1 MSAEGLAL
9 GFSGAG
15 GTLNLQ
21 SLHGE
26 EAMGE
31 LFVYHLELSS
41 ADAAIDFSS
50 VVGQNAT
57 ASVTLA
63 DGALRYFS
71 GVVTRF
77 VQAGGTPGGAS
88 YRAELRP
95 WLWWLTL
102 EFDARIF
109 QQQSAVEII
118 LALFGELGFTDYRDG
133 TTGSHTKRDYC
144 VQYNESAF
152 DFVSRLMEEEGIYY
166 YFEHAAGSHTL
177 VLLDGGQEY
186 PACAGL
192 DSVRYQ
198 DTGISRDAFD
208 LVFRCEAEQRA
219 VPAKFASGDFN
230 FETPAASVSADAE
243 GKGGRMRVYDY
254 PGGYTVAAD
263 GAALAKL
270 RMQALAQG
278 RQAIR
283 GDSSCRAFTA
293 GHAFTLAGHYRA
305 DLNTD
310 YVLQRVLHNLSHDSY
325 SNSFDAFPLT
335 LPFRSPLRT
344 PRARILGTQT
354 ATVVGKAGEE
364 IWTDSYGRIKVQF
377 HWDQRGKKDENS
389 SCWIRVAQ
397 SWAGKGW
404 GSFFL
409 PRMGQEVI
417 VSFLD
422 GDPDRPLVTGAVYNA
437 EQTVP
442 EPLPANQT
450 RSTMRSRSSK
460 DGSAGNELRF
470 EDKLDAEE
478 LFLHAQKDMNTV
490 VENDRSTR
498 VVEGKDSLA
507 VEKGERS
514 VNVKGDENHVNQ
526 ANYTHTVTGNYE
538 LKVDGNLSI
547 TVAGNISIKA
557 DGSFSCEAGTSLSN
571 KAGSTFAN
579 EAGSGFTNKAG
590 TSFANE
596 AGTSFANKAGTSL
609 ENKAGTTMLNE
620 AGVSLTNKGSASQT
634 VDGGG
639 MLTLKGGIVKIN

>member
-1 MSAEGLAL
+1 MSGDVLAL

-15 GTLNLQ
+15 GKLTLVG
-21 SLHGE
+21 LHGE

-31 LFVYHLELSS
+31 LFVYHLELFS

-50 VVGQNAT
+50 VVGQSAS

-63 DGALRYFS
+63 DGKKRYFS
-71 GVVTRF
+71 GVISRF
-77 VQAGGTPGGAS
+77 VQAGGLPGGAS

-95 WLWWLTL
+95 WLWWLLL
-102 EFDARIF
+102 EVDARIF
-109 QQQSAVEII
+109 QQKSAPEII
-118 LALFGELGFTDYRDG
+118 TALFDEFGFSDYRNSLS
-133 TTGSHTKRDYC
+133 GSYSTRDYC

-152 DFVSRLMEEEGIYY
+152 HFVSRLMEEEGIFY

-177 VLLDGGQEY
+177 VLFDGGGEY
-186 PACAGL
+186 PACTGL
-192 DSVRYQ
+192 TSAHYQ
-198 DTGISRDAFD
+198 ETGISRDAFD
-208 LVFRCEAEQRA
+208 LVYRCEAEQCA
-219 VPAKFASGDFN
+219 VPAKFASGDFS
-230 FETPAASVSADAE
+230 FQTPDAPLSAAAE
-243 GKGGRMRVYDY
+243 GKGGRMRVYEY
-254 PGGYTVAAD
+254 PGGYAVAAD
-263 GAALAKL
+263 GGTLATR
-270 RMQALAQG
+270 RMQSLAQG

-293 GHAFTLAGHYRA
+293 GHRFALAGHYRA
-305 DLNTD
+305 DLNAG

-325 SNSFDAFPLT
+325 SNSFDAFPQS

-344 PRARILGTQT
+344 SRARILGTQT

-364 IWTDSYGRIKVQF
+364 IWTDSFGRIKVQF
-377 HWDQRGKKDENS
+377 HWDQRGKNDENS

-404 GSFFL
+404 GNFFL
-409 PRMGQEVI
+409 PRIGQEVV

-437 EQTVP
+437 TQTVP

-460 DGSAGNELRF
+460 DGKAGNELRF

-478 LFLHAQKDMNTV
+478 LYLHAQKDMNTV
-490 VENDRSTR
+490 VENCRSTR

-514 VNVKGDENHVNQ
+514 VNVKGDEEHVNQ
-526 ANYTHTVTGNYE
+526 ANFTHKVTGNFTHQVTGNYE
-538 LKVDGNLSI
+538 LKVDGNLTI
-547 TVAGNISIKA
+547 TVAGNISIKT

-571 KAGSTFAN
+571 KSGTSLANNAGTTFA
-579 EAGSGFTNKAG
+579 NKAG
-590 TSFANE
+590 TSMNNE
-596 AGTSFANKAGTSL
+596 AGTSL
-609 ENKAGTTMLNE
+609 ENKAGTTMVNE
-620 AGVSLTNKGSASQT
+620 AGISLTNKGSASQT